1 MIEVSDESTGVW
13 RLTGPSS
20 VHEFVSR
27 SLTTEDVAAAL
38 NVAPATIRAYNARG
52 QMPPPSGRIGR
63 TPYWHPDDIEPWL
76 EQRRARASVDDDG

>member
-1 MIEVSDESTGVW
+1 MIEVGDESAGVW
-13 RLTGPSS
+13 RLTGPRS
-20 VHEFVSR
+20 VHEFVSH

-52 QMPPPSGRIGR
+52 QMPAPTGRIGR

-76 EQRRARASVDDDG
+76 SERRARGNIDPSG